1 MTSKE
6 AQKVLGDP
14 ILRKRVL
21 KARTCYRDKNIGRSP
36 LKPKARVV
44 VLGHRDPDLS
54 CINRDAPTPSRTS
67 EMVLLTMFICGVNGG
82 YGVSSEWQLYAADAS
97 TAFLQGQQPTDER
110 PGELYMMPP
119 EDPIMGQVEDGWNH
133 PMYRIVGNIYELAN
147 APRLWAQ
154 EVISKLTAAN
164 FKAHTLDHMLFLHRD
179 GKQQV
184 NCAIIVYVDDFL
196 IVRHESFPLE
206 ILTNMFKWGDWT
218 EVRQGIRFKGKNIR
232 MTKDQETKEWIL
244 TIDQEDFIKGMT
256 IGQVPRAEVNQIQP

>member
-119 EDPIMGQVEDGWNH
+119 EDPIMGQDGWNH
-133 PMYRIVGNIYELAN
+133 PMYRIVGNIYGPAN

-179 GKQQV
+179 EKQQV

-218 EVRQGIRFKGKNIR
+218 EVRQGIRFKGKN
-232 MTKDQETKEWIL
+232 MEEH
-244 TIDQEDFIKGMT
+244 
-256 IGQVPRAEVNQIQP
+256 